1 MEDLRLYDI
10 ESAEFSELI
19 DNARVN
25 LKKKNLDYKKL
36 NEQVSEILENYQNIL
51 SIIEDNDVENLNE
64 EECKM
69 LQKLIRLNMQM
80 TTYEDIEI
88 FFLGA
93 KENYLY
99 FKKMNLIKE

>member
-36 NEQVSEILENYQNIL
+36 NE
-51 SIIEDNDVENLNE
+51 
-64 EECKM
+64 
-69 LQKLIRLNMQM
+69 
-80 TTYEDIEI
+80 
-88 FFLGA
+88 
-93 KENYLY
+93 
-99 FKKMNLIKE
+99 